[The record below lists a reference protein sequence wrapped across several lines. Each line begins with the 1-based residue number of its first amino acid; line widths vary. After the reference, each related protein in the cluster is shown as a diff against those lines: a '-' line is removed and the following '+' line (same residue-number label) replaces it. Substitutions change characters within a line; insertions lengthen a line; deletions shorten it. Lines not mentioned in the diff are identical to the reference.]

1 MGVHLEHSTCAAIVL
16 GAGGSSRLGT
26 PKQLVRFRG
35 QTLIARSINNALAVG
50 CSPVFTVLGANHEE
64 IQQELIGLQTVA
76 VSNTDWA
83 EGMGSSISA
92 GMNALVLS
100 DPSAEAVLI
109 TLCDQPLITR
119 ENLLSLAQIINHRE
133 SLVVASEYQVAGR
146 MVRGVPAIFSAQ
158 LFSELGSLR
167 GAEGAKSVIMR
178 HESRATFVEIPEAAF
193 DLDTPD
199 DYESLRAME

>member
-167 GAEGAKSVIMR
+167 GAEGAKSVIIR
-178 HESRATFVEIPEAAF
+178 HEAHATFVEIPEAAF

-199 DYESLRAME
+199 DYKSLRAME